1 MRAVVQRVRNA
12 SVRVSEMRVSYI
24 DYGILIYIGVAS
36 DDSHSDVL
44 YLSEKISNLRI
55 FPDQDEKMNLSVK
68 DIAGSALIV
77 SQFTLFADARKG
89 RRPSYSD
96 AAPPE
101 LASILYTDFISALS
115 NQGIPVYSGIFQAS
129 MQVEYINDGPITIL
143 LDSKKTF

>member
-12 SVRVSEMRVSYI
+12 RVRVSEIKVGSI
-24 DYGILIYIGVAS
+24 DYGILIYLGVAC
-36 DDSHSDVL
+36 DDGCEDVT

-55 FPDQDEKMNLSVK
+55 FPDSDDKMNLSVK
-68 DIAGSALIV
+68 DVAGSALIV
-77 SQFTLFADARKG
+77 SQFTLFADTRKG

-101 LASILYTDFISALS
+101 LAKALYTDFISALR
-115 NQGIPVYSGIFQAS
+115 NQGLPVNSGIFQAS

-143 LDSKKTF
+143 LDSKRTF